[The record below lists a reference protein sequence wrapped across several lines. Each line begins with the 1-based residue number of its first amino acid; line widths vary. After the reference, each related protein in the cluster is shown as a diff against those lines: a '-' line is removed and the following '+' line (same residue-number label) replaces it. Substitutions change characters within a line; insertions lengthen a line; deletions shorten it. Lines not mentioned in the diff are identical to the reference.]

1 MKHKMYWCFALIM
14 AIGLFMAGCASVI
27 KGTSQ
32 TVTFDSNP
40 EGAKVMIDGRPFG
53 VTPLSVSLAKNKY
66 SNITFEKEG
75 YKSRSMVL
83 GKQFDAIALINI
95 FWDLS
100 TTDLI
105 TGAIYEYSP
114 NQYYV
119 DLKKVGSD

>member
-14 AIGLFMAGCASVI
+14 AIGLLMAGCASVI

-32 TVTFDSNP
+32 TVTFNSNP
-40 EGAKVMIDGRPFG
+40 EGAEVLVDGIPFG
-53 VTPLSVSLAKNKY
+53 ATPLSVKLAKNKY
-66 SNITFEKEG
+66 SNITFKKEG
-75 YKSRSMVL
+75 YKPRSMVL
-83 GKQFDAIALINI
+83 EKQFDGIALINI
-95 FWDLS
+95 VWDFS

-114 NQYYV
+114 SQYYV